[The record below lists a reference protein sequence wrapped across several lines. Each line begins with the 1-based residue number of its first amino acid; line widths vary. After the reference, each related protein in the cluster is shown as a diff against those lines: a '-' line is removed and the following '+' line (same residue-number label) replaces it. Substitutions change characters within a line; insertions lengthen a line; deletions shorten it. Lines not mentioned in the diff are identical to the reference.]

1 VDPKRVRIIAIVV
14 VVLVVASGAGI
25 YYYETHHASSCSVTS
40 RSTLI
45 WDQAEKPDTLDP
57 AVTFTTPGWAAVQ
70 QVYQGMVNYNGS
82 SYTTFEGVLAQKWTS
97 SPDGFHWNFTLRQGA
112 HFSNGDAYNAYV
124 QWFSFYRSIVMS
136 QAPSFIQTQNF
147 WYPGLDYVSSPPLS
161 ASANAAASSLA
172 NFLNTTNFAAP
183 TAAEIQFMEAPNQ
196 SFQVIDKNTLEL
208 NLGFGYLGHAPY
220 TYLLASISA
229 PNSYAIDPAVV
240 QAHGGVW
247 AQTNQYFTNAMIG
260 TGPYTLSSYDAQT
273 GYALAIDPNY
283 WGASLASANPQVN
296 LLQPAKEPVQVQ
308 FQQQSALT
316 VQDLKTGAVAG
327 ASFAYLGPDTV
338 KQLQATSCVTV
349 QALSDVFGAT
359 GGSWWIYMNQA
370 TAPFN
375 NLSVREAIAHAINYQ
390 QIIQEAFGGFASQWV
405 GPVPPSYPDY
415 NPQNLAPYPYNLTL
429 AKQEMQ
435 NSPWPSGF
443 PGTLNYAY
451 LNTGPDWANMAVLLQ
466 SDLKQIG
473 ININPVPITLNNLYA
488 GQLPDTTTGKCTAQ
502 EAVNGGPF
510 PIGQEFYTS
519 DYISPDDWT
528 QNDAVNTGSANLCE
542 SGYNNTTV
550 NNLVY
555 AAASDSN
562 PTNLTNDYSQM
573 TQLMYNN
580 YTDIWMVVPTAFAV
594 FNPLLHGYIEN
605 PMASAEPY
613 SLCFNTQSTS

>member
-1 VDPKRVRIIAIVV
+1 MVV
-14 VVLVVASGAGI
+14 VAVVASGAGI
-25 YYYETHHASSCSVTS
+25 YYYETHKSANCTVTS

-82 SYTTFEGVLAQKWTS
+82 SYTTFEGVLAKNWSTS
-97 SPDGFHWNFTLRQGA
+97 HDGFHWNFTLRAGA
-112 HFSNGDAYNAYV
+112 HFSNGDVYNAYT
-124 QWFSFYRSIVMS
+124 QWFSFYRSIVMN
-136 QAPSFIQTQNF
+136 QAPTFILTQNF
-147 WYPGLDYVSSPPLS
+147 WYPGLTYYSN
-161 ASANAAASSLA
+161 ATANAAAASTMA
-172 NFLNTTNFAAP
+172 NFLNTTTFASP
-183 TAAEIQFMEAPNQ
+183 NAAQIQFMEAPNQ
-196 SFQVIDKNTLEL
+196 SFQVINANTLEL
-208 NLGFGYLGHAPY
+208 NLGFGYLGLAPY

-247 AQTNQYFTNAMIG
+247 AQTNAYFTNAMIG

-273 GYALAIDPNY
+273 GYALAIDPNF
-283 WGASLASANPQVN
+283 WGASVAAANPTVN
-296 LLQPAKEPVQVQ
+296 LLQPAKEPVQIQ
-308 FQQQSALT
+308 FQQQSSVT

-338 KQLQATSCVTV
+338 KQLQAASCVTV
-349 QALSDVFGAT
+349 QALPDAYGAT

-375 NLSVREAIAHAINYQ
+375 NLSVREAVAHAINYA
-390 QIIQEAFGGFASQWV
+390 QIIQVAFGGYATQWV
-405 GPVPPSYPDY
+405 GPVPPSYPYY

-429 AKQEMQ
+429 AKQEMA
-435 NSPWPSGF
+435 NSPYPNGYSS
-443 PGTLNYAY
+443 TINYAY
-451 LNTGPDWANMAVLLQ
+451 LNTGPDWADMAVLLK
-466 SDLKQIG
+466 SDLAQIG
-473 ININPVPITLNNLYA
+473 INLNLVPITLNNLYA
-488 GQLPDTTTGKCTAQ
+488 GQLVDTTTGKCTAQ
-502 EAVNGGPF
+502 ESVNGGPF

-528 QNDAVNTGSANLCE
+528 QNDAVNSGSANLCM

-550 NNLVY
+550 NSLVY
-555 AAASDSN
+555 AAASDTN
-562 PTNLTNDYSQM
+562 TANLTSDYTKM